1 MDAETQRR
9 IEEVVVEVLE
19 SSDMTTMTEYKVRK
33 AAAERLGLDLSFPD
47 RKRFVRG
54 IVESFLVSK
63 KDESPQQQQEQEPQ
77 EEEEEEEE
85 DAKKGNRREKEY
97 DDEGD
102 LILCRLS
109 TKRRVTLQEFRGKTL
124 VSIREY
130 YMKDGKE
137 LPSSKGISLTADQW
151 EAFRKAVPAIEEAI
165 TKMQES
171 D

>member
-1 MDAETQRR
+1 MDAGTQRR
-9 IEEVVVEVLE
+9 IEEVVLEILE

-63 KDESPQQQQEQEPQ
+63 KDESTQQRQEQEQ
-77 EEEEEEEE
+77 GE
-85 DAKKGNRREKEY
+85 KQRE
-97 DDEGD
+97 G
-102 LILCRLS
+102 LS
-109 TKRRVTLQEFRGKTL
+109 SKRRVTLQEFRGKTL